1 MSNITIKD
9 ASGQIRSENWPPSD
23 TPIMLDQVANQKRKA
38 AQDVYQALKESRGGL
53 KSTSILTHYFDGSYR
68 VKDNNSGET
77 RYMNADGTEK
87 A

>member
-1 MSNITIKD
+1 MSNIIIKD
-9 ASGQIRSENWPPSD
+9 ASGEIRSENWPPSD
-23 TPIMLDQVANQKRKA
+23 TPIMLDQVADQKRKA

-53 KSTSILTHYFDGSYR
+53 KSTSRRAVNWDGSYTEI
-68 VKDNNSGET
+68 NNTTGET